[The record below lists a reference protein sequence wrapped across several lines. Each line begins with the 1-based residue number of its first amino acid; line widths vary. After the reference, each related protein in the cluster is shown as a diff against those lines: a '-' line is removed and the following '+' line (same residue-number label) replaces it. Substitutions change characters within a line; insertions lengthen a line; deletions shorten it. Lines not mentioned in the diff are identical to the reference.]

1 MFGFG
6 KKVDEVTPDDLA
18 KLLDEGTVAL
28 IDVREPAEFAAGHIA
43 GATNLPLSRFDVAA
57 LPDDGR
63 NVILYC
69 AAGGRSGT
77 AVGRCRGNR
86 DDVTTHLAGG
96 IGTWARSGRPL
107 VR

>member
-1 MFGFG
+1 MFGFR
-6 KKVDEVTPDDLA
+6 KTLNEVTPDQLA
-18 KLLDEGTVAL
+18 KLLYKGTVAL

-43 GATNLPLSRFDVAA
+43 GATNMPLSSFDAAA
-57 LPDDGR
+57 LPNDGR
-63 NVILYC
+63 DVILYC

-77 AVGRCRGNR
+77 ALGRCRGSR

-96 IGTWARSGRPL
+96 IGAWARSGQPV